1 MTAKADTK
9 TAKTDYV
16 IEPGKQELTMT
27 RVFDAP
33 RELVF
38 KAFTDPKLV
47 SQWFGPRQ
55 YTTTVDKM
63 EARPGGLWRFVQ
75 RNQNGDEFA
84 FHGVHHDV
92 VAPERIVA
100 TFEFEGVPGHVLLQ
114 TVNFEP
120 LGQKTRLVEQW
131 SSSQSPTAT
140 EWWRRGCRKAP
151 MIRWTAWTKS
161 CKTSRRNGPESPQH
175 GARLNRAG
183 SPPLS
188 APALFCARVA

>member
-1 MTAKADTK
+1 MRVSSESTNTWRPYKRRKRMTAKPDTQ
-9 TAKTDYV
+9 TAKTGYV

-33 RELVF
+33 RDLVF

-47 SQWFGPRQ
+47 SQWFGPPT
-55 YTTTVDKM
+55 YTNTVDKM

-120 LGQKTRLVEQW
+120 LGEKTRLVEQLVF
-131 SSSQSPTAT
+131 QSVADRDGMVASGMQ
-140 EWWRRGCRKAP
+140 EGSDDSMDRMAEILENLKA
-151 MIRWTAWTKS
+151 
-161 CKTSRRNGPESPQH
+161 Q
-175 GARLNRAG
+175 RA
-183 SPPLS
+183 
-188 APALFCARVA
+188 